1 MKLVYRTA
9 AELVF
14 LFHFGLV
21 LLVVFFG
28 WYVPS
33 LWPWYTVALVA
44 TLISDLTFGCCIL
57 SKWEFDLR
65 KKINPQTNYDYTW
78 ATHYTYKLTN
88 HRMSNK
94 LFERIATLFLVV
106 SLANNLYFHFLY

>member
-9 AELVF
+9 AEVIF
-14 LFHFGLV
+14 LIHLGLV

-28 WYVPS
+28 WYFPS
-33 LWPWYTVALVA
+33 LWPWYTAALVV
-44 TLISDLTFGCCIL
+44 TLISDLAFGYCIL

-78 ATHYTYKLTN
+78 ATHYTYKITN
-88 HRMSNK
+88 HRISNRF
-94 LFERIATLFLVV
+94 FERMATLFLVV
-106 SLANNLYFHFLY
+106 SLANSLYFHLLF